1 MEWST
6 FRFTAMGS
14 PVEVELEQSGA
25 ELSSTLPASSAPT
38 PFFLA
43 LLSCVLVILRL
54 CSHAG
59 KYVLSSIEHMEISTQ
74 TYTSKYK

>member
-1 MEWST
+1 MVYFQIYSHGVT
-6 FRFTAMGS
+6 SG
-14 PVEVELEQSGA
+14 SGA
-25 ELSSTLPASSAPT
+25 GAEFSAPT

-59 KYVLSSIEHMEISTQ
+59 KYVLFSIEHMEISTQ
-74 TYTSKYK
+74 TFTSKYK